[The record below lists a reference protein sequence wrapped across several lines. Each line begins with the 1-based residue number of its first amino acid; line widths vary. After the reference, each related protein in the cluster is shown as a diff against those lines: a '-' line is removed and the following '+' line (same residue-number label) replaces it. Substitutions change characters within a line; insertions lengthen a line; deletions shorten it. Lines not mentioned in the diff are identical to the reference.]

1 MKQSVFGRKYAKRFN
16 LTTAYNYWK
25 DSYRVTRYPEV
36 VSVELDDSILFI
48 FRSGVAVVWG
58 EEVLLKSLESAIDI
72 FSENPTPTVYSDTY
86 VYTTK
91 PDQPFGIENDEFRI
105 PDDSIDVKMSISH
118 ALARSIQLDSNENAI
133 EAAMNVVGDLPSR
146 LAKTGKIPLPAKN
159 IKKLVGSILEA
170 QFSINQFGL
179 VADRPDVFWE
189 RPELEQFYKKT
200 GTYLELQDRWNVLS
214 DKIVA
219 LQEALDVLRDEVNT
233 KNSHLLEWII
243 IILILIELVAV
254 AVEYIMPF
262 IYKYI

>member
-1 MKQSVFGRKYAKRFN
+1 MKKSVFGRKYAKRFN

-25 DSYRVTRYPEV
+25 DDYRVIRYPEV
-36 VSVELDDSILFI
+36 ISLKVDDSIVFI

-58 EEVLLKSLESAIDI
+58 AEELLKTLESAIDL

-86 VYTTK
+86 FYTTD
-91 PDQPFGIENDEFRI
+91 PEQPFGIDSDQFRI
-105 PDDSIDVKMSISH
+105 PDDSIEVKLSISH
-118 ALARSIQLDSNENAI
+118 ALARSIQLDSNENAV

-146 LAKTGKIPLPAKN
+146 LAKTGKIPMPAKS

-179 VADRPDVFWE
+179 VDDRPDVFWE
-189 RPELEQFYKKT
+189 HPELEQFYKKT

-243 IILILIELVAV
+243 IILIVIELVAV
-254 AVEYIMPF
+254 AVEYIVPLVR
-262 IYKYI
+262 